1 MYDTTAPDI
10 EYDLHPELVSGSRR
24 LELCV
29 ETLYEI
35 ESLARALP
43 QIRTG
48 DSLNDSYAVRGIA
61 GRVVQLTEVLQNA
74 ITGGAREETESLAR
88 IVNLEQP
95 AQG

>member
-35 ESLARALP
+35 EALARALP
-43 QIRTG
+43 QIKTG
-48 DSLNDSYAVRGIA
+48 DSLNDSYAIRGIA
-61 GRVVQLTEVLQNA
+61 GRIVQLTEVLQNA
-74 ITGGAREETESLAR
+74 ITGDMNTNTDALAL
-88 IVNLEQP
+88 IVNLETIIN
-95 AQG
+95 